1 MREYLT
7 YFQIIVSVLLVAAVL
22 LQRRGGG
29 LSPVLGGSG
38 GFYRTRRGV
47 ERVLFISTIVLA
59 VLFLAGAA
67 MNVILR

>member
-1 MREYLT
+1 MLLFLT
-7 YFQIIVSVLLVAAVL
+7 YFQVIVSILLVTAIL

-47 ERVLFISTIVLA
+47 ERVLFTGTIALA

-67 MNVILR
+67 LNIILR

>member
-1 MREYLT
+1 MLIFLT
-7 YFQIIVSVLLVAAVL
+7 YFQIIVSILLMIAIL

-38 GFYRTRRGV
+38 GFYRSRRGV
-47 ERVLFISTIVLA
+47 ERVLFTGTIVLA

-67 MNVILR
+67 MNIIVR

>member
-1 MREYLT
+1 MRDSLT
-7 YFQIIVSVLLVAAVL
+7 YFQIIISVLLAAAVS

-47 ERVLFISTIVLA
+47 ERVLFTATIVLA

-67 MNVILR
+67 MNIIAR

>member
-1 MREYLT
+1 MLIFLT
-7 YFQIIVSVLLVAAVL
+7 YFQIIVSILLVIAIL

-38 GFYRTRRGV
+38 GFYRSRRGV
-47 ERVLFISTIVLA
+47 ERVLFTGTIVLA

-67 MNVILR
+67 MNIIVR

>member
-1 MREYLT
+1 MRILLT
-7 YFQIIVSVLLVAAVL
+7 YFQIIVSILLVTAVL

-47 ERVLFISTIVLA
+47 ERMLFIGTIALSA
-59 VLFLAGAA
+59 LFLGGAA
-67 MNVILR
+67 ANIILQ

>member
-1 MREYLT
+1 MLTLLT
-7 YFQIIVSVLLVAAVL
+7 YFQIIISILLVIAIL

-38 GFYRTRRGV
+38 GFYRSRRGV
-47 ERVLFISTIVLA
+47 ERVLFTGTIVLA

-67 MNVILR
+67 VNIIVR

>member
-1 MREYLT
+1 MLAPLT
-7 YFQIIVSVLLVAAVL
+7 YFQIVVSILLVTAIL

-47 ERVLFISTIVLA
+47 ERVLFTGTIILA
-59 VLFLAGAA
+59 ILFLAGAA
-67 MNVILR
+67 LNIILR

>member
-1 MREYLT
+1 MLASLT
-7 YFQIIVSVLLVAAVL
+7 YFQVVVSILLVVAIL

-47 ERVLFISTIVLA
+47 ERVLFVGTIILA
-59 VLFLAGAA
+59 VLFLAGAVV
-67 MNVILR
+67 NIIVR

>member
-1 MREYLT
+1 MRILLT
-7 YFQIIVSVLLVAAVL
+7 YFQIIVSILLVAAIL

-29 LSPVLGGSG
+29 LSPVFGGAS

-47 ERVLFISTIVLA
+47 ERMLFIGTVALS

-67 MNVILR
+67 INIIL